1 MKKLLL
7 VLVTL
12 LLMTALVGC
21 DKETISDNWVD
32 MEFKLGNKKYSL
44 PGPFKNFSKNGWLL
58 EESAE
63 LEPADYTTDMYK
75 VWNKDFYDQGRDLY
89 AFILMDFENY
99 ADKAQDIKDC
109 DVYWVAFSTIYD
121 NEKINNG
128 YEIELAKGIKWGSTE
143 EEIVAA
149 YGPVEEG
156 NKEVYEGGYT
166 VLVYVNTTKN
176 IYSRIVLYLLDD
188 GGLYSVILSKYPE

>member
-1 MKKLLL
+1 MKKLLV
-7 VLVTL
+7 VLLAV

-21 DKETISDNWVD
+21 DKEDISNNWVD

-44 PGPFKNFSKNGWLL
+44 PCPFQDFSKNGWLL
-58 EESAE
+58 EESDE
-63 LEPADYTTDMYK
+63 LQPADYTTYMYE
-75 VWNKDFYDQGRDLY
+75 VWNEDFYDKGRDLY

-99 ADKAQDIKDC
+99 GDKAQDIKDC
-109 DVYWVAFSTIYD
+109 HVYWVAFSTIYD
-121 NEKINNG
+121 DEKISNG

-149 YGPVEEG
+149 YGPVAEG
-156 NKEVYEGGYT
+156 NRDAYEGGYII
-166 VLVYVNTTKN
+166 LVYENTTNKM
-176 IYSRIVLYLLDD
+176 YSRMVLYLLED